1 MNATPV
7 ASSFKSHTGRSCCR
21 CRKDLTD
28 MASIEAGIGPI
39 CRKQDNKLLANSI
52 PANPPEALM
61 ALLTIKADASIN
73 VDAHATYADLLGMLT
88 MNLDGTD
95 WRIAIRKIE
104 KILSYDDTRW
114 KTLKAFSEVA
124 RWLGYLG
131 VAALWNGEASTGD
144 ATVTFNPLTARGP
157 RILIDGPRCSAARQK
172 LHNLGAV
179 YVPSPKPGRRTIVV
193 EPKHLDAIATIVQTH
208 YPMSIGLSVVRA
220 EVDAF
225 FKSKT
230 PTPTPMPA
238 PTPVTVQATPAP
250 GGPVS
255 SCRIE
260 KNGNS
265 LKINTPYD
273 AAFIAGFKNTI
284 PYKDRSWDAAT
295 KSWMCDA
302 VYLPQVTHL
311 LTFHYRKTP
320 TYVDVAAVN
329 ADMASVLKHV
339 DNAQTLADAA
349 AKAKAAAL
357 HAKEQAKK
365 QAMITSHTPV
375 ISLPKA
381 PNKPQPQMPAPYV
394 PSKPDVL
401 PF

>member
-28 MASIEAGIGPI
+28 MASIEAGIGPV

-144 ATVTFNPLTARGP
+144 ATVTFNPHTARGP
-157 RILIDGPRCSAARQK
+157 RILIDGPRCPAARKK

-225 FKSKT
+225 LKSK
-230 PTPTPMPA
+230 TPTPMPA

-311 LTFHYRKTP
+311 ITFHYRKTP

-329 ADMASVLKHV
+329 ADMASVMKHV
-339 DNAQTLADAA
+339 DNAQALADAA
-349 AKAKAAAL
+349 SATKAAAA
-357 HAKEQAKK
+357 AKAT
-365 QAMITSHTPV
+365 AMKAAVGEAMKVVNAPLKAIGTP
-375 ISLPKA
+375 A
-381 PNKPQPQMPAPYV
+381 PAPYL
-394 PSKPDVL
+394 PEKPTVL

>member
-28 MASIEAGIGPI
+28 MASIEAGIGPV

-157 RILIDGPRCSAARQK
+157 RILIDGPRCPAARKK

-225 FKSKT
+225 LKSK
-230 PTPTPMPA
+230 MPA

-311 LTFHYRKTP
+311 ITFHYRKTP

-329 ADMASVLKHV
+329 ADMASVMKHV
-339 DNAQTLADAA
+339 DNAQALADAA
-349 AKAKAAAL
+349 AAAKAVAASKVAAVKAAVGEAMKASS
-357 HAKEQAKK
+357 AKPSAVG
-365 QAMITSHTPV
+365 TPT
-375 ISLPKA
+375 
-381 PNKPQPQMPAPYV
+381 PAPYL
-394 PSKPDVL
+394 PEKPTVL